1 MSSTNFTSGTLLT
14 SSWLNAVNSTVY
26 NNVFPNSGGG
36 TTNFLRADGTWAAP
50 PGGASATL
58 NQVLTNGNT
67 SSLNANIGGV
77 GIGNQIN
84 SPTGLTVYGITSTAN
99 YVGIQSNF
107 GGSSPYTVLLS
118 SSAFI
123 PYSNAITGSV
133 TNSGIAL
140 GASGY
145 QWSSIGVAGSL
156 YWNNTVVTAPDT
168 GSGGDATKF
177 LNQKGSWVV
186 PSGTGTGLTSVGIS
200 VPTGLTTSGSP
211 LTSNGTIA
219 ISWSGQVP
227 VANLGTGSA
236 SSTTFLRGD
245 GTWNAPTLNT
255 VVTAG
260 QYTTT
265 NIGVACNSATS
276 PTTCLGLGS
285 QVNYAT
291 GLTVYGMTTQTSYVG
306 MQNGYGTGT
315 PYTVALAS
323 NALVPF
329 TTTGATNQNISL
341 GSSSYFWSNL
351 YLASNFFWGNVSGG
365 ISAPSTGGT
374 STLFLN
380 QQGQWATPSGS
391 GSGLTS
397 VGLSM
402 PTGFFVSNTPLTSNG
417 TIAVSWSGYV
427 PTANLGSGSASSG
440 TYLRGDG
447 TWSAPTL
454 QAVCAA
460 GSTYSGG
467 ITIGGTSTFNSYLG
481 IGSTSTGPTGTAYGI
496 STSTSVIGI
505 GNSSAQTYLYD
516 TAFVPSA
523 DATLSLGSDTYRWQ
537 NIKVSGGA
545 SYFGAKST
553 FSSAPTVYAAQSTS
567 GGISLA
573 AYQGATSATAIASVV
588 ASTTSN
594 LVYFG
599 YGSPSSPTTVG
610 VISTDGTNV
619 NYGSGS
625 DRRLKTNI
633 EAYTASGAFIDS
645 LLPRTFTW
653 ISTNTTAVGFIADE
667 LQAVCP
673 GAVHG
678 AADAVDENAKPI
690 YQTVDAS
697 TPQMIANIVAELQ
710 SLRARLKAA
719 NIQ

>member
-219 ISWSGQVP
+219 ISWSGQIP
-227 VANLGTGSA
+227 PANLA
-236 SSTTFLRGD
+236 SSTPNTASFVRGD
-245 GTWNAPTLNT
+245 GVWSNTLTGNASFGG
-255 VVTAG
+255 VG
-260 QYTTT
+260 
-265 NIGVACNSATS
+265 IGNQINS
-276 PTTCLGLGS
+276 P
-285 QVNYAT
+285 T
-291 GLTVYGMTTQTSYVG
+291 GLTVYGITSTANYVG
-306 MQNGYGTGT
+306 MQSNFGGGS
-315 PYTVALAS
+315 PYTVLLSGAAFIPYPNNTIALGAS
-323 NALVPF
+323 AY
-329 TTTGATNQNISL
+329 QWSSL
-341 GSSSYFWSNL
+341 GVAGSFY
-351 YLASNFFWGNVSGG
+351 WGNTTITAPNTSSG
-365 ISAPSTGGT
+365 S

-380 QQGQWATPSGS
+380 QQGSWVTPSGS

-402 PTGFFVSNTPLTSNG
+402 PTGFSVSNTPLTSNG

-505 GNSSAQTYLYD
+505 GNSSAQTYLYG
-516 TAFVPSA
+516 TAFIPSA
-523 DATLSLGSDTYRWQ
+523 DATLSLGSDSYRWQ

-545 SYFGAKST
+545 SYFGAQST

-573 AYQGATSATAIASVV
+573 AYQGATSATALASVV

-625 DRRLKTNI
+625 DRRLKSNI

>member
-219 ISWSGQVP
+219 ISWSGQIP
-227 VANLGTGSA
+227 PANLA
-236 SSTTFLRGD
+236 SSTPNTASFVRGD
-245 GTWNAPTLNT
+245 GVWSNTLTGNASFGG
-255 VVTAG
+255 VG
-260 QYTTT
+260 
-265 NIGVACNSATS
+265 IGNQINS
-276 PTTCLGLGS
+276 P
-285 QVNYAT
+285 T
-291 GLTVYGMTTQTSYVG
+291 GLTVYGITSTANYVG
-306 MQNGYGTGT
+306 MQSNFGGGS
-315 PYTVALAS
+315 PYTVLLSGAAFIPYPNNTLALGAS
-323 NALVPF
+323 AY
-329 TTTGATNQNISL
+329 QWSSL
-341 GSSSYFWSNL
+341 GVAGSFY
-351 YLASNFFWGNVSGG
+351 WGNTTITAPNTSSG
-365 ISAPSTGGT
+365 S

-380 QQGQWATPSGS
+380 QQGSWVTPSGS

-402 PTGFFVSNTPLTSNG
+402 PTGFSVSNTPLTSNG

-505 GNSSAQTYLYD
+505 GNSSAQTYLYG
-516 TAFVPSA
+516 TAFIPSA
-523 DATLSLGSDTYRWQ
+523 DATLSLGSDSYRWQ

-545 SYFGAKST
+545 SYFGAQST